1 MIHPPPRQGARPL
14 QHRRGVV
21 LQREVDAPRPC
32 DVHTGA
38 LIAAVEVHLP
48 QLGLLPRFDQGE
60 EHVQAPF
67 HLGDHR
73 GAPVFLLRRP
83 ALVPGVDAG
92 EEIAHVQILVA
103 DARGVGHPDV
113 EPPVAGKAHGGDGH
127 VAGALQGHGC
137 LAGGQHHP
145 LAGQNGGGIAALLH
159 PHHHPVP
166 LPQGQAV
173 QKGRRHSGAGGAG
186 VQLALPGGQALHRQM
201 ERVRDGAAGCAE
213 AHRALRLGPVIGQ
226 ASRKQGGAALR
237 IVLHQPAGQIA
248 VRPAVQGELAVQPV
262 PLYVADREVDLS
274 PHVVGQGAEHL
285 YLNPSAGAHRPLHG
299 LGQPGKG
306 ALAGLNILP
315 QGRPRRHGG
324 DAQGG
329 ADQRNR
335 CTTAERRT
343 APFRRKGLFPDSIFS
358 VLVEYQT
365 GHRPLQRLAQLSHNT
380 TPPAWAAASAWPGS
394 AGRTRCPARSQGC
407 PRSPPE

>member
-1 MIHPPPRQGARPL
+1 
-14 QHRRGVV
+14 
-21 LQREVDAPRPC
+21 
-32 DVHTGA
+32 
-38 LIAAVEVHLP
+38 
-48 QLGLLPRFDQGE
+48 
-60 EHVQAPF
+60 
-67 HLGDHR
+67 
-73 GAPVFLLRRP
+73 
-83 ALVPGVDAG
+83 
-92 EEIAHVQILVA
+92 
-103 DARGVGHPDV
+103 
-113 EPPVAGKAHGGDGH
+113 
-127 VAGALQGHGC
+127 
-137 LAGGQHHP
+137 
-145 LAGQNGGGIAALLH
+145 
-159 PHHHPVP
+159 
-166 LPQGQAV
+166 
-173 QKGRRHSGAGGAG
+173 
-186 VQLALPGGQALHRQM
+186 M

-285 YLNPSAGAHRPLHG
+285 YLNPPAGAHRPLHG

-306 ALAGLNILP
+306 ALAGLHILP

-324 DAQGG
+324 GAQSG
-329 ADQRNR
+329 ADQRSR
-335 CTTAERRT
+335 CAASERRT
-343 APFRRKGLFPDSIFS
+343 DPFRRKGLFPDSIFS